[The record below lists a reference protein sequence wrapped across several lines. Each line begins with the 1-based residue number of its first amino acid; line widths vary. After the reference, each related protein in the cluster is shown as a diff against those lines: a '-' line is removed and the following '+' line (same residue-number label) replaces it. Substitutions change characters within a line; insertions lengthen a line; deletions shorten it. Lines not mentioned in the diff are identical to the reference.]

1 MSFSMKKLAL
11 AALLFPGLALAKTDA
26 AKERAEIVSDFTQM
40 AAKVDAQRKAGQLM
54 GASCTDAAEDFIKF
68 GKKKKL
74 PEAAF
79 NGGVLY
85 ENCGDTARAQ
95 DAYREALKIDAN
107 FAPAQVNLG
116 EAYYRAGNMDGA
128 QQAFEAALR
137 VDAKNVQ
144 AYNDLALVLVDQAL
158 KTTDPATRK
167 AAFEKAVGQ
176 LRRAL
181 AVDADSMPAYSLLA
195 LVYYTIAESDRSKLD
210 LAALVCDQA
219 KKVNDSYAPI
229 YNTLGLIDL
238 RRKNVTSAL
247 QEFRKAAELEP
258 RYVEAQLNIGAI
270 TLSARDYA
278 SAEQAFKAALDA
290 QPTDKQQLFQ
300 ATMGMGVALR
310 GLDKFDDAEQWYTKA
325 KEVDPQA
332 CAVSYNLGVL
342 YQDYK
347 QASDNSNLNKAKG
360 YFNEFTACGQ
370 GGKASS
376 AKLADATRRIKDVDD
391 YFTALAEAKKMEEE
405 AEALQKQAEAQQKA
419 YEAQQAAQQ
428 KAVEPVSNE
437 QKAPP
442 PATGTTPEEK

>member
-1 MSFSMKKLAL
+1 MKRLAL
-11 AALLFPGLALAKTDA
+11 AVLLFPGLVLARTDA
-26 AKERAEIVSDFTQM
+26 AKERAEILSDFTQM
-40 AAKVDAQRKAGQLM
+40 AAKVDAQRKAGQLN
-54 GASCTDAAEDFIKF
+54 GASCNDAAEDFVKF

-85 ENCGDTARAQ
+85 ESCGEPSRAQ
-95 DAYREALKIDAN
+95 DAYREASKIDAN
-107 FAPAQVNLG
+107 FAPAHVNLG
-116 EAYYRAGNMDGA
+116 ELYYRSGNMDGA
-128 QQAFEAALR
+128 QQEFESALR
-137 VDAKNVQ
+137 GDAKNVQ

-167 AAFEKAVGQ
+167 ATFDKAVGQ

-195 LVYYTIAESDRSKLD
+195 LIYYTIAESDRSKLD

-247 QEFRKAAELEP
+247 KEFRKAVELEP
-258 RYVEAQLNIGAI
+258 HYIEAQLNIGAI

-278 SAEQAFKAALDA
+278 SAQQAFKAALDA

-300 ATMGMGVALR
+300 AKLGMGVAMR
-310 GLDKFDDAEQWYTKA
+310 GLGSFDEAERWYLEAKGVDA
-325 KEVDPQA
+325 QA
-332 CAVSYNLGVL
+332 CSVSYNLGVL

-347 QASDNSNLNKAKG
+347 QSSDNSNLNKAKG
-360 YFNEFTACGQ
+360 YFSEFTACGQ
-370 GGKASS
+370 GGKATP
-376 AKLADATRRIKDVDD
+376 AKLADASRRIKDVDD
-391 YFTALAEAKKMEEE
+391 YFVALAEAKKMEEE

-419 YEAQQAAQQ
+419 FEAQQAAQQ
-428 KAVEPVSNE
+428 KTVQPVSTD
-437 QKAPP
+437 QKTAPAP
-442 PATGTTPEEK
+442 QQAPEKK